1 MSKIQRFG
9 ISMPQ
14 DLLQAFDEEIANQ
27 GYANRSEAIRDIVRS
42 HLVDRQW
49 QDPQATVVGTITIV
63 YDHSTRGLEAH
74 LVDIQHDHSHLHH
87 ICCTTHVHLD
97 HDNCVEVMV
106 VRGRAGDVRGLA
118 DSIISA
124 RGVKHGSLTCT
135 GITPIKEH
143 YHDAD
148 HQHSH

>member
-27 GYANRSEAIRDIVRS
+27 GYANRSEAIRDIVRN

-63 YDHSTRGLEAH
+63 YDHSIRGLEER
-74 LVDIQHDHSHLHH
+74 LVDIQHDDRYLHH
-87 ICCTTHVHLD
+87 ISCTTHVHLD
-97 HDNCVEVMV
+97 RDNCVEVMV

-143 YHDAD
+143 HHDAD